1 MRWAGQTYGGGRR
14 MQAVHDF
21 VDMVDGYLWGPWM
34 LGALALTGVFLT
46 IGLRFIPWRKLPEA
60 FRLAVQPSK
69 GEGDISPFQAL
80 MTALAATVG
89 TGNIAG
95 VATAI
100 YFGGPGALFYMW
112 VIALVGMATKYSEA
126 VCAVAWREV
135 DELGNHVG
143 GPMYYIKNG
152 VGAKFPKLAL
162 VLAPAF
168 AIFTAFAGFG
178 IGNGVQ
184 ANSVAL
190 ALHDNFAVPVEVTG
204 LVLMVVVGLV
214 LIGGIRRIA
223 DVASMLVPSMIVVY
237 MGAGLIILAMN
248 YAAIP
253 GAVALVFDSAFNPVA
268 AEGGFLGA
276 TVMLAIRWGFARGI
290 FSNEAGLGSAA
301 IAHAA
306 AKTDDPI
313 QQGLVGML
321 GTFIDTIV
329 VCTVTGLV
337 IVTSGVW
344 TSGANGAVLTSSA
357 FDASLPYGGVIVA
370 VSLAL
375 FAFTTLLGWSYYGE
389 RAVEFLFGVKAIVP
403 YRIVWVL
410 AVPVGAITSLDFIW
424 LLADALNAMMAIPN
438 LIALLILSPA
448 IFAMTRNYWA
458 KDK

>member
-1 MRWAGQTYGGGRR
+1 MRAIQ
-14 MQAVHDF
+14 DF
-21 VDMVDGYLWGPWM
+21 VAALDSYLWGPWM
-34 LGALALTGVFLT
+34 LAALALVGAFLT
-46 IGLRFIPWRKLPEA
+46 IGLRFIPWRKLPQA
-60 FRLAVQPSK
+60 FPLVLRPTRGA
-69 GEGDISPFQAL
+69 GDISPFQAL

-126 VCAVAWREV
+126 VCAIAYREV

-152 VGAKFPKLAL
+152 VGARFPRTAA

-168 AIFTAFAGFG
+168 AIFTALAGFG

-184 ANSVAL
+184 ANSVAH
-190 ALHDNFAVPVEVTG
+190 ALNESFAIPAAATG
-204 LVLMVVVGLV
+204 LVLMIVVGLV

-223 DVASMLVPSMIVVY
+223 EVASAIVPTMIVLY
-237 MGAGLIILAMN
+237 MGAGLIILAIN
-248 YAAIP
+248 HAAIP
-253 GAVALVFDSAFNPVA
+253 DAIALILHSAFTPAA
-268 AEGGFLGA
+268 AEGGFAGA
-276 TVMLAIRWGFARGI
+276 TVLLAIRWGFARGI

-321 GTFIDTIV
+321 GTFIDTLV

-337 IVTSGVW
+337 IVTSGAW
-344 TSGANGAVLTSSA
+344 TSGANGAALTSAA
-357 FDASLPYGGVIVA
+357 FAQTLPFGGTVVA

-389 RAVEFLFGVKAIVP
+389 RAVEFLCGVKAILP

-410 AVPVGAITSLDFIW
+410 AVPIGAITSLDFIW
-424 LLADALNAMMAIPN
+424 LLADVMNAMMAIPN
-438 LIALLILSPA
+438 LIALVLLSPV
-448 IFAMTRNYWA
+448 IFSLTGEYWA
-458 KDK
+458 RRP

>member
-1 MRWAGQTYGGGRR
+1 
-14 MQAVHDF
+14 MQAIHDF
-21 VDMVDGYLWGPWM
+21 VATADEYLWGPWM
-34 LGALALTGVFLT
+34 LAALALTGAFLT
-46 IGLRFIPWRKLPEA
+46 VGLRFIPWRKLPEA
-60 FRLAVQPSK
+60 FKLAVQPSK
-69 GEGDISPFQAL
+69 GAGDISPFQAL
-80 MTALAATVG
+80 MTALSATVG

-126 VCAVAWREV
+126 VCAIAYREV

-168 AIFTAFAGFG
+168 AIFTALAGFG

-184 ANSVAL
+184 ANSVAH
-190 ALHDNFAVPVEVTG
+190 ALSDNFAIPVEITG
-204 LVLMVVVGLV
+204 LLLMVVVGLV

-223 DVASMLVPSMIVVY
+223 DVASMLVPTMIVLY
-237 MGAGLIILAMN
+237 MGAGLIILAIN
-248 YAAIP
+248 FAAIP
-253 GAVALVFDSAFNPVA
+253 DALALIFKSAFTPTA

-276 TVMLAIRWGFARGI
+276 TVLMAIRWGFARGI

-321 GTFIDTIV
+321 GTFIDTLV

-337 IVTSGVW
+337 IITSGVW
-344 TSGANGAVLTSSA
+344 TSGANGVALTSAA
-357 FDASLPYGGVIVA
+357 FDGTLPYGGVIVA
-370 VSLAL
+370 ISLAL

-389 RAVEFLFGVKAIVP
+389 RAVEFLFGIKAIVP

-410 AVPVGAITSLDFIW
+410 AIPIGAITSLDFVW

-448 IFAMTRNYWA
+448 VFAMTRNYWP
-458 KDK
+458 KKE

>member
-1 MRWAGQTYGGGRR
+1 
-14 MQAVHDF
+14 
-21 VDMVDGYLWGPWM
+21 
-34 LGALALTGVFLT
+34 
-46 IGLRFIPWRKLPEA
+46 
-60 FRLAVQPSK
+60 
-69 GEGDISPFQAL
+69 

-112 VIALVGMATKYSEA
+112 VIALVGMATKYTEA
-126 VCAVAWREV
+126 VLAVAYREV

-152 VGAKFPKLAL
+152 VGAKFPTLAL

-168 AIFTAFAGFG
+168 AIFTALAGFG

-184 ANSVAL
+184 AHSVAS
-190 ALHDNFAVPVEVTG
+190 ALDSNFGVPVLVSG
-204 LVLMVVVGLV
+204 LVMMVAVGLV

-223 DVASMLVPSMIVVY
+223 EVASALVPTMIVVY
-237 MGAGLIILAMN
+237 IGSAVLVLAYN

-253 GAVALVFDSAFNPVA
+253 AAFGLIFQYAFTPTA
-268 AEGGFLGA
+268 AEGGAIGA
-276 TVMLAIRWGFARGI
+276 SIMLAIRWGFARGI

-313 QQGLVGML
+313 QQGLVGMV
-321 GTFIDTIV
+321 GVFIDTLI
-329 VCTVTGLV
+329 VCTLTGLV
-337 IVTSGVW
+337 IITSGLW
-344 TSGANGAVLTSSA
+344 TGDVNGAALTSAA
-357 FDASLPYGGVIVA
+357 FGATLPWGGALVA

-389 RAVEFLFGVKAIVP
+389 RAVEFLFGIKAIWP

-410 AVPVGAITSLDFIW
+410 AIPVGAMTSLDLVW
-424 LLADALNAMMAIPN
+424 NMADALNAMMALPN
-438 LIALLILSPA
+438 LIALFILAPA
-448 IFAMTRNYWA
+448 VFTMTRNYWA

>member
-1 MRWAGQTYGGGRR
+1 
-14 MQAVHDF
+14 MQAVSNF
-21 VDMVDGYLWGPWM
+21 INELNGYLWGWPM
-34 LGALALTGVFLT
+34 LVALAATGVFLT
-46 IGLRFIPWRKLPEA
+46 LGLRFVPWRKLPEA
-60 FRLAVQPSK
+60 LVLSVKPSR
-69 GEGDISPFQAL
+69 GAGDISPFQAL

-100 YFGGPGALFYMW
+100 FIGGPGALFYMW
-112 VIALVGMATKYSEA
+112 VIALVGMATKYTEA
-126 VCAVAWREV
+126 VLAVAYREV

-152 VGAKFPKLAL
+152 VGAKFPMLAL

-168 AIFTAFAGFG
+168 AIFTALAGFG

-184 ANSVAL
+184 ANSVAH
-190 ALHDNFAVPVEVTG
+190 ALDESFGVPVLVSG
-204 LVLMVVVGLV
+204 LVMMVAVGLV

-223 DVASMLVPSMIVVY
+223 EVASALVPAMIVLY
-237 MGAGLIILAMN
+237 LGTGLVVLAIN

-253 GAVALVFDSAFNPVA
+253 DAFALVIHHAFTPAA
-268 AEGGFLGA
+268 AEGGFAGA
-276 TVMLAIRWGFARGI
+276 AVLVAIRMGFARGM

-313 QQGLVGML
+313 QQGLVGMV
-321 GTFIDTIV
+321 GVFIDTLI

-337 IVTSGVW
+337 IITSGLW
-344 TSGANGAVLTSSA
+344 TSGANGAGLTSAA
-357 FDASLPYGGVIVA
+357 FGATLPWGAAIVA

-389 RAVEFLFGVKAIVP
+389 RAVEFLFGVKAIWP
-403 YRIVWVL
+403 YRIAWVL
-410 AVPVGAITSLDFIW
+410 AIPVGAMMTLDFVW
-424 LLADALNAMMAIPN
+424 LLADTLNAMMAIPN
-438 LIALLILSPA
+438 LIALFILAPA
-448 IFAMTRNYWA
+448 VFTMTRNYWA
-458 KDK
+458 KS

>member
-1 MRWAGQTYGGGRR
+1 MRWAGLTFDGGHG

-60 FRLAVQPSK
+60 FKLAVQPSK

-126 VCAVAWREV
+126 VCAIARREV

-190 ALHDNFAVPVEVTG
+190 ALQDNFAVPVEITG

-223 DVASMLVPSMIVVY
+223 DVASMLVPSMIVLY
-237 MGAGLIILAMN
+237 MCTGLIILAMN

-253 GAVALVFDSAFNPVA
+253 GAIALVFESAFNPVA

-321 GTFIDTIV
+321 GTFIDTII

-344 TSGANGAVLTSSA
+344 TSGANGAVLTSAA
-357 FDASLPYGGVIVA
+357 FESGIPYGGTIVA
-370 VSLAL
+370 ICLAL

-389 RAVEFLFGVKAIVP
+389 RAVEFLFGIKAIVP

-458 KDK
+458 KS